1 MTYGF
6 FQNSDLTVYSFLL
19 KIVVVK
25 LIVLNLLAYEQR
37 NNKGFVELEKSF
49 GKRSH
54 QLPNHTL
61 YKTEYIIRKL

>member
-19 KIVVVK
+19 KTVVVK
-25 LIVLNLLAYEQR
+25 LIVLNLLTYEQR

-49 GKRSH
+49 GKSSY
-54 QLPNHTL
+54 QLPNHTF

>member
-49 GKRSH
+49 
-54 QLPNHTL
+54 
-61 YKTEYIIRKL
+61 